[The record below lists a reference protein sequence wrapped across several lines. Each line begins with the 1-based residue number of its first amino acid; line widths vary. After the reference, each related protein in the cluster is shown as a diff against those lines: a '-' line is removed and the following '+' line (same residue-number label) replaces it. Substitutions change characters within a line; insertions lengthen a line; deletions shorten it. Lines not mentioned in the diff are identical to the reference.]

1 MPTILLEQ
9 IIEILNNLYAGFG
22 DYLNNLL
29 VSLNL
34 TKDDVSEINDNIS
47 AILDKASNISDNSDT
62 ITEVVNYIDGKL
74 TTTNSYL
81 NSIDGTSTTISSV
94 VNDIR
99 TYTGSVVTPIGSIKT
114 NTDRLVTNSNTI
126 SNNTD
131 SISNNIGTISASA
144 GSTASNTNQI
154 ATNTQNTYNKVV
166 TMASDTTQM
175 RADNQTIIG
184 VLNDMYDIMAST
196 PVTMPADHVTYDP
209 MSSGLVATNVQDAID
224 EITTRPAVLPTA
236 SDVSYSGTTSGL
248 SATNVQDAID
258 EVVTDI
264 PANAT
269 DLPISANDSTDTKT
283 YIDTGLAKIGTIV
296 NGTISGSVSCANET
310 NTEIGSITLNKG
322 IYILVACCDWGSN
335 SSGYRQVGVSTNIN
349 GARNDISTTMACN
362 GTNKETYVQF
372 IKVLNI
378 ETDNT
383 TTKVYGAQN
392 SGGTLSA
399 FPYIYAVR
407 LA

>member
-62 ITEVVNYIDGKL
+62 ITEVINYIDGKL

-81 NSIDGTSTTISSV
+81 NSIDGTSSTISSV

-264 PANAT
+264 PATASA
-269 DLPISANDSTDTKT
+269 LPISANDPTDTKS
-283 YIDTGLAKIGTIV
+283 YIDTGLSGKQDALNNQEITITPNASVLGSNFTGACYQYGKVVCLFVQTASPSSEVAYQSIFLTGLPKPVYASSNNRVSLTDRVTNKTYRFRITDSGQLQEWFNSSGKIPSGADLYGTIV
-296 NGTISGSVSCANET
+296 
-310 NTEIGSITLNKG
+310 
-322 IYILVACCDWGSN
+322 Y
-335 SSGYRQVGVSTNIN
+335 
-349 GARNDISTTMACN
+349 
-362 GTNKETYVQF
+362 
-372 IKVLNI
+372 
-378 ETDNT
+378 
-383 TTKVYGAQN
+383 
-392 SGGTLSA
+392 
-399 FPYIYAVR
+399 
-407 LA
+407 LAE

>member
-34 TKDDVSEINDNIS
+34 TRDDVSEINDNIS

-62 ITEVVNYIDGKL
+62 ITEVINYIDGKL

-99 TYTGSVVTPIGSIKT
+99 TYTGSVVTPIGNIKT

-236 SDVSYSGTTSGL
+236 SDVSYSGTASGL

-258 EVVTDI
+258 EVITDI
-264 PANAT
+264 PANASV
-269 DLPISANDSTDTKT
+269 LPISANDPTDTKS
-283 YIDTGLAKIGTIV
+283 YIDTGLSGKVPYKSGEVVYSNYITGAY
-296 NGTISGSVSCANET
+296 ISGSGNYVEFCIPI
-310 NTEIGSITLNKG
+310 NTKATSGTITSLGTTLNVFIGSTRLTNQITLS
-322 IYILVACCDWGSN
+322 GSTVYAIKD
-335 SSGYRQVGVSTNIN
+335 GYAQ
-349 GARNDISTTMACN
+349 
-362 GTNKETYVQF
+362 
-372 IKVLNI
+372 I
-378 ETDNT
+378 ELKLNT
-383 TTKVYGAQN
+383 TQTAN
-392 SGGTLSA
+392 SVATVSLEGFTVN
-399 FPYIYAVR
+399 FT
-407 LA
+407 

>member
-34 TKDDVSEINDNIS
+34 TKEDVSEINDNIS
-47 AILDKASNISDNSDT
+47 TILDKTSNISDNSDT
-62 ITEVVNYIDGKL
+62 ITEVINYIDGKL
-74 TTTNSYL
+74 TSTNSYL
-81 NSIDGTSTTISSV
+81 NSIDGTSTTISSI

-99 TYTGSVVTPIGSIKT
+99 TYTGNVVTPISNIKT
-114 NTDRLVTNSNTI
+114 NTDRLVTNSTAI

-224 EITTRPAVLPTA
+224 EISTRPAVLPTA
-236 SDVSYSGTTSGL
+236 SDVSYDNTSSGL

-264 PANAT
+264 PANASM
-269 DLPISANDSTDTKT
+269 LPISGNDSTNTKT
-283 YIDTGLAKIGTIV
+283 YIDTGL
-296 NGTISGSVSCANET
+296 SGKTQV
-310 NTEIGSITLNKG
+310 K
-322 IYILVACCDWGSN
+322 VA
-335 SSGYRQVGVSTNIN
+335 
-349 GARNDISTTMACN
+349 
-362 GTNKETYVQF
+362 KETLTTNASGFVQLNVAPKN
-372 IKVLNI
+372 IIVLSAWSSTGDVLIIPFSASSAGLGGTSMWWFRVHNDSLQVRVNFNFDLYYAYI
-378 ETDNT
+378 ETT
-383 TTKVYGAQN
+383 
-392 SGGTLSA
+392 
-399 FPYIYAVR
+399 
-407 LA
+407 

>member
-22 DYLNNLL
+22 DYLNNIL

-62 ITEVVNYIDGKL
+62 ITEVINYIDGKL

-248 SATNVQDAID
+248 SAINVQDAID

-264 PANAT
+264 PANASV
-269 DLPISANDSTDTKT
+269 LPISANDSTDTKT
-283 YIDTGLAKIGTIV
+283 YIDTGLSGKADKTSFNLHSLTGV
-296 NGTISGSVSCANET
+296 GCNVLNGGYVEVEDFVYLSVCVKMTTNHSGDKFISGLPLSIHDGQCVFGMKTADTNNALVSARVYQGGLYVNT
-310 NTEIGSITLNKG
+310 NMGNG
-322 IYILVACCDWGSN
+322 IEYTFN
-335 SSGYRQVGVSTNIN
+335 GVL
-349 GARNDISTTMACN
+349 C
-362 GTNKETYVQF
+362 K
-372 IKVLNI
+372 
-378 ETDNT
+378 
-383 TTKVYGAQN
+383 
-392 SGGTLSA
+392 
-399 FPYIYAVR
+399 
-407 LA
+407 

>member
-62 ITEVVNYIDGKL
+62 ITEVINYIDGKL

-209 MSSGLVATNVQDAID
+209 MTSGLVATNVQDAID

-236 SDVSYSGTTSGL
+236 SDVSYDNTSSRL

-264 PANAT
+264 PDNASM
-269 DLPISANDSTDTKT
+269 LPISANDSTDTKT
-283 YIDTGLAKIGTIV
+283 YIDNVVT
-296 NGTISGSVSCANET
+296 SGSNANGNYIKYADGT
-310 NTEIGSITLNKG
+310 MICTKTTEFS
-322 IYILVACCDWGSN
+322 VATSEWQAWGSCYETALKDCGVWAMN
-335 SSGYRQVGVSTNIN
+335 FISSPVVSATQTG
-349 GARNDISTTMACN
+349 GAAWLEYFYD
-362 GTNKETYVQF
+362 
-372 IKVLNI
+372 
-378 ETDNT
+378 TDNT
-383 TTKVYGAQN
+383 NVGKTRFVRPTAPG
-392 SGGTLSA
+392 STS
-399 FPYIYAVR
+399 IYKINIIGIGRWKA
-407 LA
+407 

>member
-62 ITEVVNYIDGKL
+62 ITEVINYIDGKL

-236 SDVSYSGTTSGL
+236 SDVSYSGTASGL

-264 PANAT
+264 PANASV
-269 DLPISANDSTDTKT
+269 LPISSNDSTNTKI
-283 YIDTGLAKIGTIV
+283 YIDNGLMGKANTSDIPTV
-296 NGTISGSVSCANET
+296 N
-310 NTEIGSITLNKG
+310 
-322 IYILVACCDWGSN
+322 D
-335 SSGYRQVGVSTNIN
+335 
-349 GARNDISTTMACN
+349 
-362 GTNKETYVQF
+362 F
-372 IKVLNI
+372 IKVESI
-378 ETDNT
+378 ESVTTDSSGFT
-383 TTKVYGAQN
+383 SVTKTGN
-392 SGGTLSA
+392 RIILSA
-399 FPYIYAVR
+399 WSPQTDIIILPFTATGSTASGYYRWWFKVCGADLTPKTNFQLTIYFSYVE
-407 LA
+407 L

>member
-62 ITEVVNYIDGKL
+62 ITEVINYIDGKL

-99 TYTGSVVTPIGSIKT
+99 TYTGSVVTPIGNIKT

-224 EITTRPAVLPTA
+224 EISTRPAVLPTA

-248 SATNVQDAID
+248 SATNVQNAID

-264 PANAT
+264 PANASV
-269 DLPISANDSTDTKT
+269 LPISANDPTNTKS
-283 YIDTGLAKIGTIV
+283 YIDNSIIGLIKTATVTGTTTASGALEIPNTIPYRNILATQW
-296 NGTISGSVSCANET
+296 NGT
-310 NTEIGSITLNKG
+310 G
-322 IYILVACCDWGSN
+322 I
-335 SSGYRQVGVSTNIN
+335 Q
-349 GARNDISTTMACN
+349 
-362 GTNKETYVQF
+362 KF
-372 IKVLNI
+372 
-378 ETDNT
+378 
-383 TTKVYGAQN
+383 
-392 SGGTLSA
+392 A
-399 FPYIYAVR
+399 FPRGDNYLQVLWNDGTTLKPFVNENVSFLVTYF
-407 LA
+407 